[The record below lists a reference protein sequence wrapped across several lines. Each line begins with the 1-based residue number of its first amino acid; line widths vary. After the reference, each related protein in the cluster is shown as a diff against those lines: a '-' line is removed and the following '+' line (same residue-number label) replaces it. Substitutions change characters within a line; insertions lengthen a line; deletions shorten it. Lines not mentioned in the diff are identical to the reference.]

1 MSLGQVLIGLVVA
14 AVIAV
19 GWLMW
24 QAAANRRARRHAR
37 STIPPPATELKW
49 EQDPEGD
56 SPPSSLPADYVE
68 SIRRD
73 AEDTARYITEKGLP
87 EPRNPYPPGS
97 REFVLWAAS
106 FHMTM
111 TELEEMG
118 EPPTLPMPPEM
129 PPEAPPQAQ
138 RPQTPRPHKSPP
150 SVPPSVPPGLSRP

>member
-1 MSLGQVLIGLVVA
+1 MSLKQVVLGLVVA

-19 GWLMW
+19 IWLAW
-24 QAAANRRARRHAR
+24 QTAASRRARRHAR
-37 STIPPPATELKW
+37 STIPPPATELRW

-56 SPPSSLPADYVE
+56 SPPSSLPADYVD

-73 AEDTARYITEKGLP
+73 AEDTARYISEKGLP
-87 EPRNPYPPGS
+87 EPANPYPQGS

-118 EPPTLPMPPEM
+118 EELPTLPMPPET
-129 PPEAPPQAQ
+129 PPPPTQ
-138 RPQTPRPHKSPP
+138 RPRSA
-150 SVPPSVPPGLSRP
+150 PPSVPPGLSRP